1 MPALHCCSCCSSL
14 LLLLLLLQF
23 RKSDKGPPWLLR
35 QVLQPE
41 LLQALECPATSQ
53 MLHGIYVHL
62 AGSSGNPQ
70 DLSMNLGD
78 IRLGLKHAAGFRSLQ
93 DLKQQQ
99 QQLGPGSG
107 RHGQQQGLA
116 SLSSR
121 SHGYQASTQS
131 SRVRSNSQVLPNT
144 GLAPLEIP
152 GNSSSNGSSVLK
164 PYSSSS
170 NASCSSRTFNLP
182 LYKVVAFLRAAK
194 LLPRLFDKYIT
205 QQQRVGEEQRVKLSS
220 RGLPVM
226 PSLRANLASGHG
238 RDHGRLPGA
247 GGMRHR

>member
-1 MPALHCCSCCSSL
+1 MPLH
-14 LLLLLLLQF
+14 LQF

-41 LLQALECPATSQ
+41 LLRALECPATSQ

-78 IRLGLKHAAGFRSLQ
+78 IRLGLKHAAGFRSQQ
-93 DLKQQQ
+93 DMTQQFN
-99 QQLGPGSG
+99 SG
-107 RHGQQQGLA
+107 GRNGQQQDPGSPYA
-116 SLSSR
+116 HQR
-121 SHGYQASTQS
+121 SHGYQASTHS
-131 SRVRSNSQVLPNT
+131 SRVRSNGQVADNT
-144 GLAPLEIP
+144 GLAPLLIP
-152 GNSSSNGSSVLK
+152 GSSSSGSLDVSRRNSSSG
-164 PYSSSS
+164 
-170 NASCSSRTFNLP
+170 CSSRTFHLP
-182 LYKVVAFLRAAK
+182 LYKVAAFLRAAK

-226 PSLRANLASGHG
+226 PCLCANLASGISRDYAG
-238 RDHGRLPGA
+238 RMPGA

>member
-1 MPALHCCSCCSSL
+1 MLCWRQTCEQHACIVLLLMPAS
-14 LLLLLLLQF
+14 LLLLLLQF

-99 QQLGPGSG
+99 QLGPGSSK
-107 RHGQQQGLA
+107 HGQQQGL
-116 SLSSR
+116 SSSSTC

-131 SRVRSNSQVLPNT
+131 SRVRSNGQALPNT

-152 GNSSSNGSSVLK
+152 DNSSSNGGSSS
-164 PYSSSS
+164 SSSS
-170 NASCSSRTFNLP
+170 NSSCSSRTFHLP

-194 LLPRLFDKYIT
+194 LLPRLFEKYIT
-205 QQQRVGEEQRVKLSS
+205 QQQVKLSS

-238 RDHGRLPGA
+238 REYGRLPGA